1 VEDAKRLGG
10 RCQRERL
17 ALAQIQKAGGLVDL
31 GASEHDRRDGACAQG
46 AAWVQG
52 RGRGKLRTQIRC
64 GIQER
69 PALTIG

>member
-1 VEDAKRLGG
+1 VEDAKRFGG

-31 GASEHDRRDGACAQG
+31 GTGENHGGDGACAKR
-46 AAWVQG
+46 AARMQG
-52 RGRGKLRTQIRC
+52 RGAGHLRTQIRC